1 MPKGTPLPPEL
12 HDLIGELYA
21 RTGNISETA
30 RSLNLPFETVRDVL
44 ARGENARRR
53 QLNARA
59 LEEGLTEGRE
69 KLSDAVRSLSGTLAG
84 EIRAGEGLDASD
96 MSALARGIAQAVT
109 TMPRLDEREERRRLA
124 PLLRKRTRAEVE
136 RVKAETEL
144 ALAQAEVSRAKA
156 REGASPEDLLKKLTV
171 EELLALL
178 GKIREERAR
187 AKEAEDPQKA

>member
-1 MPKGTPLPPEL
+1 MPKGTPLPPEV

-30 RSLNLPFETVRDVL
+30 RALNLPFETVRDVL

-69 KLSDAVRSLSGTLAG
+69 KLTDVVRSLSRTLAG
-84 EIRAGEGLDASD
+84 EIRAGEGLDVTD
-96 MSALARGIAQAVT
+96 MGTLGRGVSLAVATLA
-109 TMPRLDEREERRRLA
+109 RLDEREEKRRIA
-124 PLLRKRTRAEVE
+124 PLLRKRI
-136 RVKAETEL
+136 KAETERAAAEAEL
-144 ALAQAEVSRAKA
+144 AKAQAEVARVKA

-171 EELLALL
+171 DELLALL

-187 AKEAEDPQKA
+187 AKEAPDTEKA